1 MLLLFGLSSAL
12 AAATLAC
19 GQVCTQVAPDKIYHP
34 RPIFRLGP
42 LDGCETGEPPQE
54 FMQDAWYASTLA
66 GSDQLGVLA
75 MNVHG
80 EVVGTYIAT
89 LEDGCIPRPF
99 VWLPNDAYGLLAG
112 VYDLLTLTGSGAAEI
127 GYAWDITDSG
137 LVVGG
142 RGGIADTDGSLCR
155 ATSWNLQSL
164 PQSTTFQAT
173 DLDTSP
179 LTPFL
184 WSMAL
189 AAEPFADP
197 LELLDIVGVGGQR
210 CSDFRMN
217 AAFNPATM
225 SGSVISILQ
234 PAGSMYYPFVNG
246 LRNWACDIANLTS
259 PVGAFDWP
267 SVDALGSFPGTPP
280 CQAVGGNPMSC
291 EMPFQCGVAFP
302 WVPIPKNRPFR
313 QFRRNVF
320 VTPSTLI
327 PDQITG
333 VRSIS
338 HWQSSVLE
346 DNVVAGLVKLLDDTC
361 PRLPALWEYAI
372 PGVSHELPLPSG
384 ITQATAQRWREMPN
398 GCGTDV
404 VVGWNADG
412 TELPNGVVWS
422 RCMSGGPWDFCVWT
436 ADGLQFTT
444 PPLRGAGYNV
454 MQVYEVKDT
463 GEMLVIVRDT
473 VSAPSAQGYYLA
485 ELGLVCDGDGD
496 LLVGAADLS
505 FVLAAWGSTSSM
517 GQDFDHDGIIGASD
531 LAVLLGQWGTTGL
544 RLACGGDFCISEEL
558 PGIDDAPESLRTA
571 LEAFGVDCASHFC
584 AAARDMDGALLHC
597 TCETMHAIINAV
609 EESQ

>member
-189 AAEPFADP
+189 AAEPAY
-197 LELLDIVGVGGQR
+197 
-210 CSDFRMN
+210 
-217 AAFNPATM
+217 
-225 SGSVISILQ
+225 Q
-234 PAGSMYYPFVNG
+234 PT
-246 LRNWACDIANLTS
+246 W
-259 PVGAFDWP
+259 
-267 SVDALGSFPGTPP
+267 
-280 CQAVGGNPMSC
+280 
-291 EMPFQCGVAFP
+291 
-302 WVPIPKNRPFR
+302 K
-313 QFRRNVF
+313 
-320 VTPSTLI
+320 
-327 PDQITG
+327 
-333 VRSIS
+333 
-338 HWQSSVLE
+338 
-346 DNVVAGLVKLLDDTC
+346 
-361 PRLPALWEYAI
+361 
-372 PGVSHELPLPSG
+372 
-384 ITQATAQRWREMPN
+384 
-398 GCGTDV
+398 
-404 VVGWNADG
+404 
-412 TELPNGVVWS
+412 
-422 RCMSGGPWDFCVWT
+422 
-436 ADGLQFTT
+436 
-444 PPLRGAGYNV
+444 
-454 MQVYEVKDT
+454 
-463 GEMLVIVRDT
+463 
-473 VSAPSAQGYYLA
+473 
-485 ELGLVCDGDGD
+485 
-496 LLVGAADLS
+496 
-505 FVLAAWGSTSSM
+505 
-517 GQDFDHDGIIGASD
+517 
-531 LAVLLGQWGTTGL
+531 
-544 RLACGGDFCISEEL
+544 
-558 PGIDDAPESLRTA
+558 
-571 LEAFGVDCASHFC
+571 
-584 AAARDMDGALLHC
+584 
-597 TCETMHAIINAV
+597 
-609 EESQ
+609 